1 MSRWQRLCS
10 IVVPISVA
18 IGLVFGFLPRN
29 WIELRLGFDPDGGS
43 GLLEL
48 LLIFI
53 PVAIAVCSAVFVF
66 KPKRGAQSNEETDP
80 AFSLKN

>member
-18 IGLVFGFLPRN
+18 IGFVFGILPRN

-43 GLLEL
+43 GLFEL
-48 LLIFI
+48 LLILI

-66 KPKRGAQSNEETDP
+66 KPKHGAQSNEEADP
-80 AFSLKN
+80 ALSLKN

>member
-48 LLIFI
+48 LLILI
-53 PVAIAVCSAVFVF
+53 PGAIAVCSAVFVF
-66 KPKRGAQSNEETDP
+66 KPKHGSRSNEEADP